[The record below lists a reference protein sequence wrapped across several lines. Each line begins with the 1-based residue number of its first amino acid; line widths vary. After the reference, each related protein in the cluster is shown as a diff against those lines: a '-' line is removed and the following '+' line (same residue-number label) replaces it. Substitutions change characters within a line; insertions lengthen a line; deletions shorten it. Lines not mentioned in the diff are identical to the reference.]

1 MQIPKPFLILGI
13 VALLAFVG
21 VPAAGAVTLSG
32 DAVKVVS
39 GSMTTMAISLDEA
52 PAGLSGYNLTIS
64 VGDPAV
70 AGIVGVSFP
79 EWAAI
84 HGNSSVPGPQ
94 VWIKAI
100 DLNNQI
106 KISTDKVLLCS
117 VILQGKADGESPIS
131 VAVTKMDDDSGNVIA
146 PDIRES
152 TVTVGS
158 GGPAQ
163 LRVTSGATDLPAASG
178 AAGGNP
184 LMDLIGQI
192 LAFIRGLLGWK

>member
-13 VALLAFVG
+13 VALLTFSG
-21 VPAAGAVTLSG
+21 VSAAGAVTLSG
-32 DAVKVVS
+32 GAVSVVS
-39 GSMTTMAISLDEA
+39 GSTTTMAINLDEV
-52 PAGLSGYNLTIS
+52 PTGLSGYNLTIS
-64 VGDPAV
+64 VADPAV
-70 AGIVGVSFP
+70 AGIVGISYP

-84 HGNSSVPGPQ
+84 HGNSSVPGSQ

-100 DLNNQI
+100 DLNNQVG
-106 KISTDKVLLCS
+106 ISTGTVLLCS

-131 VAVTKMDDDSGNVIA
+131 VAVTKMDDDSGNVIT

-152 TVTVGS
+152 TVTVRS
-158 GGPAQ
+158 GGPAP
-163 LRVTSGATDLPAASG
+163 LRVTSGANDIPTASG

-184 LMDLIGQI
+184 LTDLIAQI

>member
-13 VALLAFVG
+13 VVLLAFSG
-21 VPAAGAVTLSG
+21 ISAAGAVTLSG

-39 GSMTTMAISLDEA
+39 GSTTTMAISLDEA
-52 PAGLSGYNLTIS
+52 PTGLSGYNLTIS
-64 VGDPAV
+64 VADPAV
-70 AGIVGVSFP
+70 AGIVGVSYP

-100 DLNNQI
+100 DLNNQV
-106 KISTDKVLLCS
+106 KISTDEVLLCS

-131 VAVTKMDDDSGNVIA
+131 VTVTKMDDDAGNVIV
-146 PDIRES
+146 PDIGES

-158 GGPAQ
+158 GGPVQ
-163 LRVTSGATDLPAASG
+163 LRATNSANALPTASG
-178 AAGGNP
+178 AEGGNP
-184 LMDLIGQI
+184 LMDLIAQI
-192 LAFIRGLLGWK
+192 LAFIRGLLGWT